1 MAIPVG
7 LMLCVDAMGTAN
19 VNKKLAYPSCKLKFG
34 NCGRG
39 GAVSG
44 NLRVG
49 AIMRTGKSGVKVG
62 GCRRTRLP
70 GGQGMLNLRRIE
82 SERILVGNTNGL
94 CCRERYGGLCVRA
107 SKSGDEKDLRFSQ
120 QVRERSDSEEEKEE
134 GGLSEAVNGEESAAS
149 ISALHE
155 DGPVTPDYGSRR
167 PFRNRFLG
175 LVKLRS
181 NIAEAAEGVFKSEI
195 RRRIFVTIVLLMASR
210 AGYFIPLPGFD
221 RRSMPG
227 DYLGFVSGAVEE
239 LGDAVSEL
247 KLSVF
252 QLGISPYILSSI
264 VMQVSCHL
272 VPALVKLR
280 KEGIDGNEKIKKYTW
295 WLAFGVAVVESLGI
309 AIHSIPY
316 SLYAAQNRFSYLFV
330 TVGLLT
336 LGAVTLNWICDK
348 ITEAG
353 FGQGSSLIIC
363 IGILK
368 GYSETLLKMLM
379 NLNRRFMHSFNLW
392 LHAIPGSDF
401 FFN

>member
-227 DYLGFVSGAVEE
+227 DYLGFVSGAVGE
-239 LGDAVSEL
+239 S
-247 KLSVF
+247 SV
-252 QLGISPYILSSI
+252 ILFVKVFLIALASLVARHYV
-264 VMQVSCHL
+264 VMFFKIMSCHKCHKCL
-272 VPALVKLR
+272 LLSILFDTSHDHYYIVLNGLCCQATCKVCVISGHFKTELHGSFY
-280 KEGIDGNEKIKKYTW
+280 EGI
-295 WLAFGVAVVESLGI
+295 L
-309 AIHSIPY
+309 IH
-316 SLYAAQNRFSYLFV
+316 V
-330 TVGLLT
+330 
-336 LGAVTLNWICDK
+336 
-348 ITEAG
+348 
-353 FGQGSSLIIC
+353 
-363 IGILK
+363 
-368 GYSETLLKMLM
+368 
-379 NLNRRFMHSFNLW
+379 
-392 LHAIPGSDF
+392 
-401 FFN
+401 